1 MDHHQILNHEPHIP
15 KTAFVTPLGRFEHGV
30 VPFGFANAPLSLQ
43 RLMNTL
49 FDHMPFVSV
58 YLEDSLILSHTP
70 EEHADHVRQ
79 FLFILQDNN
88 LHSKLRRNNFFPS
101 SVQLLG
107 RIIFAHRIRVSP
119 KQVEIESNWS
129 VPVDLRSLHSF
140 LGLMK
145 YYRRFIRALA
155 KTAAPWIIL
164 PTKSVHSN

>member
-1 MDHHQILNHEPHIP
+1 
-15 KTAFVTPLGRFEHGV
+15 
-30 VPFGFANAPLSLQ
+30 
-43 RLMNTL
+43 MNTL
-49 FDHMPFVSV
+49 FDHMWFVSV

-107 RIIFAHRIRVSP
+107 RIIFAHRIRMSP
-119 KQVEIESNWS
+119 EQVEIESNWS

-164 PTKSVHSN
+164 PTKSVHSNWPRTFKNDFEHVRDTLTCDLLLKLLDLDYEARV